1 MVRTIIAVLGLVALL
16 GMGSLPARAEDMDM
30 TAKISAA
37 KTAADHEAIA
47 ADYAKQAASLKE
59 DAERHDKMAKGYMGL
74 GKGGRVH
81 AEQFCASIA
90 KRERE
95 QAKDFEAL
103 AELHRAE
110 AKQLGK

>member
-1 MVRTIIAVLGLVALL
+1 MVRTMIVVLGFVAFL
-16 GMGSLPARAEDMDM
+16 GVGSLPALAEDMDM

-47 ADYAKQAASLKE
+47 VDYAKQAAALKE
-59 DAERHDKMAKGYMGL
+59 DAERHDKMAKGYGGL
-74 GKGGRVH
+74 GKGGRAH
-81 AEQFCASIA
+81 AEQYCGSIA

-110 AKQLGK
+110 AKHLGK